1 MGNDVSS
8 STARTLIP
16 LDDSVC
22 WQLYNGVN
30 ERSEPISIFIAKQT
44 FSVECRRSIQFL
56 KTIRHPNIIK
66 FFTGFKTFVD
76 QDSFIADCV
85 HPLAN
90 KLHTNDI
97 DSSAKICLGLYQ
109 LSQALEFLHEKA
121 SISHNNICLLSLYIS
136 LNGIWKLGNFECAC
150 RYDNLNK
157 KYLSSLKI
165 IRAEECITPEEN
177 EKDSTDFDK
186 EELYAIDVY
195 GFGILIRNLL
205 TIVNVDDSLKN
216 LLNDLQISLTEEDP
230 QSRPTWQMLLKTQF
244 FQIDYIKVIELLDR
258 LPTVDESDLSNVVDS
273 LSTYLDSLDT
283 EYFNELLIRRLCL
296 PFMFLCSLTRS
307 NIIPRIIIP
316 KDINNNSWISIDQY
330 RLHVIP
336 HIVDLFSYH
345 VTCIRE
351 TLLEHY
357 NSYWQLIDRT
367 IVINIILPQLIYGLK
382 DSNNTICML
391 TLIALASMVP
401 VIGADVIIGGQRKQI
416 FTDKIK
422 KENVALAKT
431 AKDVSRTNSPLS
443 TPTIL
448 QKPRKT
454 SPVSTNKTK
463 PLRLKPTSTTK
474 TKSNTNESLQPVT
487 ISPEYTNGN
496 HLSLNDSLQEPQTT
510 VIQNG
515 LSDEHIQDDIDN
527 DDGQWSD
534 WEHNPDPTESSIND
548 SQTLP
553 ETLILSSP
561 ISEQSIQPKS
571 NTSALKPLKLM
582 SSSKSKWDPNAPL
595 GSEYEMP
602 SVVLTKKK
610 LIQSETPEKQDTEDF
625 FKDMTPKVETV
636 ELMQQL
642 ETMFKVNKDH
652 PNEQIKSTIT
662 TTSFSS
668 KFGIMSQDQGENQEI
683 ESGNNNWD
691 E

>member
-1 MGNDVSS
+1 MGNDLSSS
-8 STARTLIP
+8 STARTPIS

-22 WQLYNGVN
+22 WHLYNGVN

-44 FSVECRRSIQFL
+44 FTVECRRSIQFL

-76 QDSFIADCV
+76 HDSFIADCV
-85 HPLAN
+85 HPLTN

-109 LSQALEFLHEKA
+109 LSQAIEFLHDKA

-150 RYDNLNK
+150 RYDNLNR
-157 KYLSSLKI
+157 KYLASLKM
-165 IRAEECITPEEN
+165 IRYEECITPEEN
-177 EKDSTDFDK
+177 ETDLTEFDRQ
-186 EELYAIDVY
+186 EIYAIDVY
-195 GFGILIRNLL
+195 GFGTLIRNLM

-230 QSRPTWQMLLKTQF
+230 QSRPTWSMLLKTQF
-244 FQIDYIKVIELLDR
+244 FQIDYIKTIELLDR

-273 LSTYLDSLDT
+273 LSTYLDNLDT

-296 PFMFLCSLTRS
+296 PFMFLCSSTRL
-307 NIIPRIIIP
+307 NIIPRIIVP
-316 KDINNNSWISIDQY
+316 KNDDDNDNNNNSWITIDKY
-330 RLHVIP
+330 RLYVIP
-336 HIVDLFSYH
+336 HIIDLFSYH

-351 TLLEHY
+351 TLLEYY

-367 IVINIILPQLIYGLK
+367 ILMNIILPQLLYGLK

-401 VIGADVIIGGQRKQI
+401 VLGADVVVGGQRKQI

-422 KENVALAKT
+422 KENVLLSKT
-431 AKDVSRTNSPLS
+431 AKIISRTNSPLS
-443 TPTIL
+443 TSPSL
-448 QKPRKT
+448 PQKPRKT

-463 PLRLKPTSTTK
+463 PLRLK
-474 TKSNTNESLQPVT
+474 TKSITTEPSQPLT
-487 ISPEYTNGN
+487 ISSEYTNGD
-496 HLSLNDSLQEPQTT
+496 HLSSDNILEEPQTT
-510 VIQNG
+510 IIQNG
-515 LSDEHIQDDIDN
+515 LSNQYIQDDDIDN

-534 WEHNPDPTESSIND
+534 WEHKSDPPESFV
-548 SQTLP
+548 LP
-553 ETLILSSP
+553 EKLTLSSS
-561 ISEQSIQPKS
+561 ISEQS
-571 NTSALKPLKLM
+571 LKPTKSLKLM
-582 SSSKSKWDPNAPL
+582 SPTKSKWDPNAPL
-595 GSEYEMP
+595 GSEYELP
-602 SVVLTKKK
+602 SVVLTNKKSTK
-610 LIQSETPEKQDTEDF
+610 IETLEKQDTEDF

-636 ELMQQL
+636 ELMRQL
-642 ETMFKVNKDH
+642 ETMFNVNTDQS
-652 PNEQIKSTIT
+652 NEQIE

-668 KFGIMSQDQGENQEI
+668 KFGIIVQDQGENQEI